1 VSLLWPDANQHPAP
15 ILANNDHPR
24 AGPFMWLTLV
34 VTERRCAMRSVGVR
48 GFRDRATS
56 MMATGE
62 TLVIERRGEP
72 IGFFVPITATDRRG
86 GRDALGRLGEI
97 VDDVMARTG
106 LDEDQLVGEVASRRP
121 SR

>member
-1 VSLLWPDANQHPAP
+1 
-15 ILANNDHPR
+15 
-24 AGPFMWLTLV
+24 
-34 VTERRCAMRSVGVR
+34 MRSVGVR
-48 GFRDRATS
+48 EFRDRATS

-72 IGFFVPITATDRRG
+72 IGFFVPVTATDRRA

>member
-1 VSLLWPDANQHPAP
+1 
-15 ILANNDHPR
+15 
-24 AGPFMWLTLV
+24 
-34 VTERRCAMRSVGVR
+34 MRSVGVR
-48 GFRDRATS
+48 EFRDRATS

-72 IGFFVPITATDRRG
+72 IGFFVPITATDRRA

-97 VDDVMARTG
+97 VDDAMARTG